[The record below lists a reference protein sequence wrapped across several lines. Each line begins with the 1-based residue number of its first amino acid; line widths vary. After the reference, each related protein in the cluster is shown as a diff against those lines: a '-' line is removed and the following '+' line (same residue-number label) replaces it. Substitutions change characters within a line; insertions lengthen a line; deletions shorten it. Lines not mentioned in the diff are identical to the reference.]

1 MLRFLGEDRSLV
13 FDKLFEINV
22 INKSFTAIRITNW
35 RKKNRATE
43 NQKRDYQKLCMQI
56 SRLIFESV
64 SIKDLYLIFER
75 MYLLGK

>member
-35 RKKNRATE
+35 RKK
-43 NQKRDYQKLCMQI
+43 K
-56 SRLIFESV
+56 
-64 SIKDLYLIFER
+64 
-75 MYLLGK
+75 

>member
-43 NQKRDYQKLCMQI
+43 NQKRDHQKLCMQI
-56 SRLIFESV
+56 STLIFESV
-64 SIKDLYLIFER
+64 RIKDLYLIFEI

>member
-22 INKSFTAIRITNW
+22 INKSFTAITITNW

-43 NQKRDYQKLCMQI
+43 NQK
-56 SRLIFESV
+56 
-64 SIKDLYLIFER
+64 
-75 MYLLGK
+75 